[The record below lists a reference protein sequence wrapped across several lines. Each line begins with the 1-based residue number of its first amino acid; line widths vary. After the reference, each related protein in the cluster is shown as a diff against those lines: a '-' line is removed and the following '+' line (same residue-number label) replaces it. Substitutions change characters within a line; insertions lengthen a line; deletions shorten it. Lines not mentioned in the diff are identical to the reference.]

1 MKKIYDVN
9 QLLKPVRLYEQ
20 DSDATQAEDVDK
32 KDDEEKGQEEEKKDE
47 NDQKNND
54 GQENKEAEKN
64 EGDQQADG
72 NTDQNNNQEQTEQ
85 KADGQGNV
93 QAQQNALNGV
103 SKSLMDCSVE
113 LDNIYKNN
121 NLKKYGMGVENAYK
135 GVMRFVWPAIGITV
149 AATVAFLCM
158 KGIIPAKKVLSKVP
172 LIGKLFQGD
181 KAAINSVQ
189 QSLLFTGTNKATQI
203 GTQAINNIG
212 NKPQQAQTVGN
223 STVAPEAQTQPENQS
238 TTDQAQAGGQNVDN
252 TQGGQTQVQGDANSQ
267 NASTEEKSEEEW
279 KAIQQR
285 IAQQKA
291 SNEDMEYAYKQYKD
305 GKYNNAGPAT
315 RAYFGALGQGKSHDE
330 AQQEA
335 DKANPKKQPTQQKQ
349 TVAPENT
356 AQDTNNTPN
365 EQSQPN
371 SSTQNN
377 AQSVVDNKAQ
387 DNSQTQQNNEQDTQN
402 NQVTPN
408 APQQNNGIKD
418 TANEASKVAPKNSSQ
433 TFTDG
438 GVKVT
443 SESSMNEG
451 WATNSVTNSNGLV
464 ASGVASNLTD
474 SPEMQRTW
482 IGLYDSK
489 NQLHTLMY
497 KDGKLTDTNGR
508 LVGLSNG
515 ARNQLMNSAQSNLKK
530 GITLEKF
537 MGA

>member
-32 KDDEEKGQEEEKKDE
+32 KDDEEKGQEEKKDE

-64 EGDQQADG
+64 EDDQQANG

-93 QAQQNALNGV
+93 QSQQNALNGV

-238 TTDQAQAGGQNVDN
+238 TTDQTQAGGQNVDN

-285 IAQQKA
+285 ITQQKA

-315 RAYFGALGQGKSHDE
+315 RAYFGALDQGKSHDE
-330 AQQEA
+330 AQQVA
-335 DKANPKKQPTQQKQ
+335 DQNNPKKQQAQQKQ

-371 SSTQNN
+371 SSAQNN
-377 AQSVVDNKAQ
+377 AQSVVDDKAQ
-387 DNSQTQQNNEQDTQN
+387 DNSQT
-402 NQVTPN
+402 
-408 APQQNNGIKD
+408 QQNNGIKD

-433 TFTDG
+433 TFTDD

-515 ARNQLMNSAQSNLKK
+515 ARNRLMSSAQSNLKK

>member
-1 MKKIYDVN
+1 MKKIYDVS

-20 DSDATQAEDVDK
+20 DSDATEAEDVDK
-32 KDDEEKGQEEEKKDE
+32 KDEDQEKNNTNEEKKEDGNTEEKADE
-47 NDQKNND
+47 KNNGD
-54 GQENKEAEKN
+54 SQENK
-64 EGDQQADG
+64 
-72 NTDQNNNQEQTEQ
+72 DQNTEQNNQEQNNEQ
-85 KADGQGNV
+85 NQANQGNV

-285 IAQQKA
+285 ITQQKA
-291 SNEDMEYAYKQYKD
+291 SNEDMKYAYKQYKD

-315 RAYFGALGQGKSHDE
+315 RAYFGALDQGKSHDE
-330 AQQEA
+330 AQQIA
-335 DKANPKKQPTQQKQ
+335 DQNNPKKQQAQQKQ

-377 AQSVVDNKAQ
+377 AQSVVDDKAQ
-387 DNSQTQQNNEQDTQN
+387 DNSQTQQNNEQGTQN